1 MMNALNSGPAARL
14 LGAVTEGR
22 DAGPLRSVAGTCHS
36 VWINRLNVG
45 RASSSSTMKRQM
57 DRKGGLRHRRTLG
70 QCVFHRGGLMGAQD
84 FMPPNVSVQWRLY
97 ERAIPFRILA
107 VSK

>member
-70 QCVFHRGGLMGAQD
+70 QCVFSPWGTNGSAGLYA
-84 FMPPNVSVQWRLY
+84 PKCVCSVAFVREGHTL
-97 ERAIPFRILA
+97 
-107 VSK
+107 